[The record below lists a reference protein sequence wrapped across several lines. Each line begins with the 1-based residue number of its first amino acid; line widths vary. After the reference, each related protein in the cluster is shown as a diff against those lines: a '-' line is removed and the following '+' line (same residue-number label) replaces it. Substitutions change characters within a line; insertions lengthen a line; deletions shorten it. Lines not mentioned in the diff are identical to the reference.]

1 MKLMNILALFSLLF
15 LGLSCSDS
23 DDSNK
28 SGTGEPY
35 IEKYYIESGNV
46 IMNPERGF
54 YTYRE
59 FVSGTATPLTAEAV
73 KGIYDEGYS
82 LIYTVYYMPDFVDKV
97 ISNDYL
103 QVIKSNMEAL
113 RAGGCKAVLRFAY
126 SYNQDSEALDAPWDL
141 TRQHIAQLKPIFEEY
156 VDVIYVLQAG
166 FVGAWGEWYY
176 TDHYNFQ
183 PETVEDYAPRKNV
196 LEALFDAL
204 PAERM
209 IGIRT
214 PAAKIM
220 SYGMTVADTVT
231 VATAFNGSKMSR
243 LGGHN
248 DCFLADND
256 DRGTYGGANREY
268 KRFWQNET
276 RYLVMGGETC
286 QPSSYSECINALE
299 EFERYHWSY
308 INMDYHASVINDWVV
323 NGCINEIKKRLGY
336 RLVLISGKYTN
347 EPGAGDAFEM
357 DLKFKNMGW
366 ASPVNPRSV
375 EVIFVSKANNDE
387 KYKLAIDT
395 DPRLWYPQEEQNVSV
410 KLGIPADIAHGEYDV
425 YLNLPD
431 PKSALSDK
439 VQFSI
444 QLANTDMWESATGY
458 NKIHTITISGSKG
471 NAYSSNVLK
480 AF

>member
-1 MKLMNILALFSLLF
+1 MKLMNILTLLSLLF
-15 LGLSCSDS
+15 LGLSCSD

-28 SGTGEPY
+28 NGTGEQY
-35 IEKYYIESGNV
+35 TEKYYIESGNV

-59 FVSGTATPLTAEAV
+59 FVSGRATALTADAV

-126 SYNQDSEALDAPWDL
+126 SYDQNATALDAPWDL
-141 TRQHIAQLKPIFEEY
+141 TKQHIAQLKPILQEY

-183 PETVEDYAPRKNV
+183 PTTVEDYAPRKNL

-204 PAERM
+204 PQERM

-214 PAAKIM
+214 PAAKII

-231 VATAFNGSKMSR
+231 AATAFNGTKMSR

-256 DRGTYGGANREY
+256 DRGTYGGANRDY
-268 KRFWQNET
+268 QRFWQNET

-286 QPSSYSECINALE
+286 RPSSYSECFNALQ

-308 INMDYHASVINDWVV
+308 INMDYHKDVINDWIV

-336 RLVLISGKYTN
+336 RLVLVSGKYTN
-347 EPGAGDAFEM
+347 APGAGDAFEM
-357 DLKFKNMGW
+357 DLKIKNMGW
-366 ASPVNPRSV
+366 ASPVNPRDV
-375 EVIFVSKANNDE
+375 EVIFVSKANNAE
-387 KYKLAIDT
+387 RYKVVVET
-395 DPRLWYPQEEQNVSV
+395 DPRFWYPQEEQLVST
-410 KLGIPADIAHGEYDV
+410 KFGIPADMKHGEYDV

-431 PKSALSDK
+431 PKSTLSDK

-444 QLANTDMWESATGY
+444 QLANTNMWDSTTGY
-458 NKIHTITISGSKG
+458 NKIHTVTISGSKG
-471 NAYSSNVLK
+471 NTYSSNVLK

>member
-1 MKLMNILALFSLLF
+1 MKIMNILICFSLLF
-15 LGLSCSDS
+15 LGLSCSD
-23 DDSNK
+23 DESNDGSK
-28 SGTGEPY
+28 EQY
-35 IEKYYIESGNV
+35 VEKYYIESGN
-46 IMNPERGF
+46 IISNPERGF

-59 FVSGTATPLTAEAV
+59 FVSGRATALTADAV
-73 KGIYDEGYS
+73 KEIYDKGYS

-103 QVIKSNMEAL
+103 QIIKSNMEAL
-113 RAGGCKAVLRFAY
+113 RAGGCKSVLRFAY
-126 SYNQDSEALDAPWDL
+126 SYNQNSAALDAPWNL
-141 TRQHIAQLKPIFEEY
+141 TQQHIAQLKPLLQEY

-204 PAERM
+204 PQERM

-214 PAAKIM
+214 PGAKIM
-220 SYGMTVADTVT
+220 AYDITAADTVT
-231 VATAFNGSKMSR
+231 AATAFNGSKMSR

-256 DRGTYGGANREY
+256 DRGTYNGANRDY
-268 KRFWQNET
+268 KRFWQYET

-286 QPSSYSECINALE
+286 QPSSYSECFNALQ

-308 INMDYHASVINDWVV
+308 INMDYHTSVINDWVV
-323 NGCINEIKKRLGY
+323 SGCINEIKKRLGY
-336 RLVLISGKYTN
+336 RFVLTSGKYTN
-347 EPGAGDAFEM
+347 DPGAGDAFEM
-357 DLKFKNMGW
+357 DLKLKNMGW
-366 ASPVNPRSV
+366 ASPVNPRNV
-375 EVIFVSKANNDE
+375 EVIFISKANSAE
-387 KYKLAIDT
+387 KYKVAVDT
-395 DPRLWYPQEEQNVSV
+395 DPRLWYPQEEKTVAI
-410 KLGIPADIAHGEYDV
+410 KLGIPADIKYGEYDV

-431 PKSALSDK
+431 PKSTLSDK
-439 VQFSI
+439 AQFSI
-444 QLANTDMWESATGY
+444 QLANLGMWDATTGY
-458 NKIHTITISGSKG
+458 NKIHTVKISGSKG
-471 NAYSSNVLK
+471 NAYSSNVLT